1 MLNLSINPAI
11 VRYQILTADKSQLTI
26 IGSAIVQELQNMPVT
41 PQLANRRYMLLRL
54 LRFSR
59 QVYISRYLK

>member
-1 MLNLSINPAI
+1 MINLSINPALL
-11 VRYQILTADKSQLTI
+11 RYQILTSDKSQLAI
-26 IGSAIVQELQNMPVT
+26 IGSAIVQELQKMPIS

-59 QVYISRYLK
+59 QVYIARYLK

>member
-1 MLNLSINPAI
+1 MVNLSSNPAI
-11 VRYQILTADKSQLTI
+11 IRYQILASDKSQLVN
-26 IGSAIVQELQNMPVT
+26 IGSAIVQELQSMPIS

-59 QVYISRYLK
+59 QVYIARYLK

>member
-1 MLNLSINPAI
+1 MVNLSSNPAI
-11 VRYQILTADKSQLTI
+11 IRYQILASDKSQLVN
-26 IGSAIVQELQNMPVT
+26 IGLAIVQELQNMPVT

-59 QVYISRYLK
+59 HVYIARYLK